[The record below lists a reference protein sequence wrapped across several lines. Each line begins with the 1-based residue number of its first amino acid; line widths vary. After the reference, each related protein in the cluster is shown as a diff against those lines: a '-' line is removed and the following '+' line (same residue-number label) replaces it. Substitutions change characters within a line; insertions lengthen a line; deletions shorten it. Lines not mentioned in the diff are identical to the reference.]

1 MKIFLKTIALI
12 FSFLLVAMSFN
23 KDKKIIVID
32 AGHGGN
38 DIGAKYDNHEEKE
51 IVLAVASKIKQLNKN
66 SDLEIILTRDSD
78 TYPSLSDRSEFINKI
93 NPDLVI
99 SLHLNRSAQKDT
111 DRNGTEIYYSGLN
124 AKAEQ
129 SRKAATKLSAQF
141 NNTLVKDINL
151 HILRESKA
159 PAVILE
165 LGFLNNKN
173 DREYLTQPYGQNE
186 TAKKI
191 LDFLNMN

>member
-1 MKIFLKTIALI
+1 M
-12 FSFLLVAMSFN
+12 
-23 KDKKIIVID
+23 ID
-32 AGHGGN
+32 AGNGGN

-129 SRKAATKLSAQF
+129 SKKAATKLSSQF
-141 NNTLVKDINL
+141 NNALVKGCL
-151 HILRESKA
+151 SGLSIL
-159 PAVILE
+159 
-165 LGFLNNKN
+165 G
-173 DREYLTQPYGQNE
+173 
-186 TAKKI
+186 
-191 LDFLNMN
+191 